1 MSQVSQSSTLD
12 PALRKRERL
21 LNAIGLLE
29 VESTL
34 NAASRVAIAE
44 AEFRLAILPGTD
56 SREAIAYIQKA
67 IALDPFHP
75 KYFFHLG
82 RLFYRNG
89 DYRNALHEFRRALK
103 LAPASHRAY
112 VHLALTLIELEET
125 EKNLG
130 RNLLDALARGAEHEL
145 GQHLVDLDAL
155 LETKLTDGKKAQP
168 AGKQKAKESK
178 EDTNQQPT
186 VPCRWNGVWRLA
198 LVEQL
203 TRPKPLPKQIKANLE
218 RGEKSL
224 DGEASVAEY
233 AMACLFLL
241 LGGDPPK
248 AVGAMLRSP
257 KLQPHADHP
266 AVQLV
271 GAAVVLAESETAD
284 QFVERAADILHADFL
299 PLEIVCCLHYLKHG
313 PDSSLSASEAL
324 NLLNAYPQ
332 PIQENGCF
340 RELRLA
346 VLDGYARRAWAEER
360 FNHARLLW
368 RETIALDSHRIAIFH
383 NLALLATRTKSR
395 SDYASMWTRAA
406 ELRYLHAAAV
416 GDVQVMLDD
425 RRTMHLSFAQQSRQR
440 YCKPGRS
447 PEQPPQQEELEG
459 WLNDNDALEVWLRE
473 WDLYYLNS
481 RLLFN
486 SPVHLLG
493 IARDASAEV
502 ASSARDALLRQIETS
517 LRVQPWAGIKT
528 FCTLAKQRVSKA
540 FESFSDLVAR
550 TRDPHYEQE
559 KSDADKLS
567 TEAIDRGFL
576 LHRMMT
582 LLADKP
588 SKRNIAIGCALAR
601 HLFALPWKILQPICV
616 NQGKIERDLDLVKVF
631 ESYFLAVVAGQ
642 SEPKNDEE
650 VSERLSVLGECLAI
664 LPHKLELRIL
674 RCQAL
679 LSAKKNAEAYSSA
692 LEAYVLAEKIENKEE
707 ALKLKQNC
715 VNLVDSAAFAEL
727 PEQLRRPQNLQQ
739 AEETLKQGQRV
750 LEKFP
755 KAGALRAFLADLMI
769 QLGTENHT
777 KEAALLLEDG
787 LKEAL
792 NDEQLEQFQSLQQK
806 AGVQS
811 RVAGVRDK
819 IRKLLEGASQRVKKA
834 IDEIQSNPSVE
845 SIQKGRKILVAAI
858 RDAERAKEQAIK
870 AGLKDEETQA
880 EALIQ
885 QIKDIQKKLQD
896 H

>member
-1 MSQVSQSSTLD
+1 MSQVSTLE
-12 PALRKRERL
+12 PVLRKRERL
-21 LNAIGLLE
+21 LKAIGLLE
-29 VESTL
+29 
-34 NAASRVAIAE
+34 ADGAPGAPHRVAMAE

-56 SREAIAYIQKA
+56 LQEAIAHIQKA
-67 IALDPFHP
+67 IAHDPFHP

-103 LAPASHRAY
+103 LAPASHRTY
-112 VHLALTLIELEET
+112 VHLALTLIELEEA

-130 RNLLDALARGAEHEL
+130 RSLLDVLARGAEHEL

-155 LETKLTDGKKAQP
+155 LETKLTDGKKSPP
-168 AGKQKAKESK
+168 AAKQKAKESK
-178 EDTNQQPT
+178 EGANQQPP

-224 DGEASVAEY
+224 NGEANVAEY
-233 AMACLFLL
+233 AIACLFLL

-248 AVGAMLRSP
+248 DVGAMLRSP
-257 KLQPHADHP
+257 KLQPHAEHP
-266 AVQLV
+266 AVRLV

-284 QFVERAADILHADFL
+284 QFVERAVDILRADFL
-299 PLEIVCCLHYLKHG
+299 PLEIVCCLHYLKYG
-313 PDSSLSASEAL
+313 PDSSLPASEAL
-324 NLLNAYPQ
+324 NLLNKYPQ
-332 PIQENGCF
+332 TIQENECF

-346 VLDGYARRAWAEER
+346 VFDGYARRAWAEER

-368 RETIALDSHRIAIFH
+368 RETIALDSNRIAIFH

-395 SDYASMWTRAA
+395 SDYASMWTRTA

-440 YCKPGRS
+440 YCKPARS
-447 PEQPPQQEELEG
+447 PEQPPQQEELEA
-459 WLNDNDALEVWLRE
+459 WLVDKDALEVWLRE

-481 RLLFN
+481 RLQFN

-493 IARDASAEV
+493 IARDASAEI
-502 ASSARDALLRQIETS
+502 AASARDALLRHIETS
-517 LRVQPWAGIKT
+517 LRFQPWAGIKT
-528 FCTLAKQRVSKA
+528 FCALAEQRVGKA

-550 TRDPHYEQE
+550 TRDLHYEQE
-559 KSDADKLS
+559 KPDADKLS

-588 SKRNIAIGCALAR
+588 AAKNIATGCALAR
-601 HLFALPWKILQPICV
+601 HLFALPWKILQPISV

-631 ESYFLAVVAGQ
+631 ESYFLAVVAGDQ
-642 SEPKNDEE
+642 SEPKNEKE
-650 VSERLSVLGECLAI
+650 VSERLSVLDECLTI
-664 LPHKLELRIL
+664 LPHKIELHIL

-679 LSAKKNAEAYSSA
+679 LSAKKNADAYSSA
-692 LEAYVLAEKIENKEE
+692 LEAYALAEKIEKKDE
-707 ALKLKQNC
+707 AHKLKQNC
-715 VNLVDSAAFAEL
+715 ANLVDSAAFAEL
-727 PEQLRRPQNLQQ
+727 PERLRRPQNPQQ
-739 AEETLKQGQRV
+739 AEETLKQGRTV

-755 KAGALRAFLADLMI
+755 KAGGLRVFLAELMI
-769 QLGTENHT
+769 QLGTEKHI
-777 KEAALLLEDG
+777 KEAAPLLEEG
-787 LKEAL
+787 IKEAL
-792 NDEQLEQFQSLQQK
+792 NDEQLEKFQSLQQK

-811 RVAGVRDK
+811 RVAGVKDE

-834 IDEIQSNPSVE
+834 IDEIKSNPSAE
-845 SIQKGRKILVAAI
+845 SIQKGREILVAAI
-858 RDAERAKEQAIK
+858 RDVECAKALGIK
-870 AGLKDEETQA
+870 AKLKDEEIQA
-880 EALIQ
+880 EALVQ

>member
-1 MSQVSQSSTLD
+1 MSQVSQRSTLD
-12 PALRKRERL
+12 PVSRKRERL

-29 VESTL
+29 AESTL
-34 NAASRVAIAE
+34 NAAGRVAIAE
-44 AEFRLAILPGTD
+44 AEFRLSILPGTD
-56 SREAIAYIQKA
+56 SQEAIAYIQKA

-103 LAPASHRAY
+103 LAPASHRTY
-112 VHLALTLIELEET
+112 VHLALTLIELEEA
-125 EKNLG
+125 EKKLG
-130 RNLLDALARGAEHEL
+130 RTLLDALARGAVHEL
-145 GQHLVDLDAL
+145 GPHLVDLDAL
-155 LETKLTDGKKAQP
+155 LERKLSYSKKASP
-168 AGKQKAKESK
+168 AGNQKTKESK
-178 EDTNQQPT
+178 EDANQQPT
-186 VPCRWNGVWRLA
+186 VSCRWNGLWRLA

-203 TRPKPLPKQIKANLE
+203 TRPKPLHKQIKANLE

-224 DGEASVAEY
+224 NGQTNVAEY

-248 AVGAMLRSP
+248 AVGTMLKGP
-257 KLQPHADHP
+257 KLKSYEEHP
-266 AVQLV
+266 AVRLV
-271 GAAVVLAESETAD
+271 NAAVYLAESATSE
-284 QFVERAADILHADFL
+284 QFVERVIQKAETL
-299 PLEIVCCLHYLKHG
+299 PLEIIYFLHYLKYG
-313 PDSSLSASEAL
+313 PDSSSSANEAL
-324 NLLNAYPQ
+324 NLLNTYPQ
-332 PIQENGCF
+332 SFQENECF

-395 SDYASMWTRAA
+395 SDYASMWTRAT
-406 ELRYLHAAAV
+406 ELRYLHAAAL

-440 YCKPGRS
+440 YCKLGRS
-447 PEQPPQQEELEG
+447 PEQPPQQEELEA
-459 WLNDNDALEVWLRE
+459 WLNDKDALEVWLRE

-481 RLLFN
+481 RLQFN

-502 ASSARDALLRQIETS
+502 AASARNALLCQIEPS

-528 FCTLAKQRVSKA
+528 FCLLAEQRVGKA
-540 FESFSDLVAR
+540 FDSFSDLVAR

-588 SKRNIAIGCALAR
+588 ATINIATGCALAR

-631 ESYFLAVVAGQ
+631 ESYFLAVVAGDK
-642 SEPKNDEE
+642 SEPKNDKE
-650 VSERLSVLGECLAI
+650 VSERLSVLDECLAI
-664 LPHKLELRIL
+664 LPHKLELHIL
-674 RCQAL
+674 RCQTL
-679 LSAKKNAEAYSSA
+679 LSAKKNADAYSSA

-707 ALKLKQNC
+707 THKLKQNC
-715 VNLVDSAAFAEL
+715 VNLMDSAAFAEL
-727 PEQLRRPQNLQQ
+727 PEQLRRLQNLQQ
-739 AEETLKQGQRV
+739 AEETLKQGQKV

-755 KAGALRAFLADLMI
+755 KAGGLRAFLADLML
-769 QLGTENHT
+769 QLGTEKHI

-787 LKEAL
+787 LKIAL
-792 NDEQLEQFQSLQQK
+792 NDEQREQFQNLQQK
-806 AGVQS
+806 ADVHS

-834 IDEIQSNPSVE
+834 IDEIKDNPSVE
-845 SIQKGRKILVAAI
+845 SIQKGREILVAAI
-858 RDAERAKEQAIK
+858 RDVERAKDQAIK
-870 AGLKDEETQA
+870 ADLKDEESQV
-880 EALIQ
+880 EALVQ
-885 QIKDIQKKLQD
+885 QFKDIQKRLHD
-896 H
+896 

>member
-12 PALRKRERL
+12 PDLRKRERL
-21 LNAIGLLE
+21 LNAIDLLE
-29 VESTL
+29 AEGTL
-34 NAASRVAIAE
+34 NAANRVAIAE

-56 SREAIAYIQKA
+56 SQEAIVHIQKA

-82 RLFYRNG
+82 RLFHRNG
-89 DYRNALHEFRRALK
+89 DYPNAVYEFRHALK

-112 VHLALTLIELEET
+112 VHLALTLIELEEAK
-125 EKNLG
+125 KNLG
-130 RNLLDALARGAEHEL
+130 RALLDALARGAEHEL

-155 LETKLTDGKKAQP
+155 LETKLTDGKKAP
-168 AGKQKAKESK
+168 AAKQKAKDSK
-178 EDTNQQPT
+178 ESANQQPA

-224 DGEASVAEY
+224 SGKAGVAEY
-233 AMACLFLL
+233 AMACLFLM

-248 AVGAMLRSP
+248 AVGAMLKGP
-257 KLQPHADHP
+257 KLKPHEEHP
-266 AVQLV
+266 TVRLAN
-271 GAAVVLAESETAD
+271 AAVYLAESATPE
-284 QFVERAADILHADFL
+284 QFVERVMEKAETM
-299 PLEIVCCLHYLKHG
+299 PLEMTCSLHYLKYG
-313 PDSSLSASEAL
+313 PYTDNPLPASEAL
-324 NLLNAYPQ
+324 NLLNTYPK
-332 PIQENGCF
+332 PIQENECF

-368 RETIALDSHRIAIFH
+368 REMIALDSNRIAIFH

-395 SDYASMWTRAA
+395 SDYDSMWTRAA
-406 ELRYLHAAAV
+406 ELRYLRAAAL

-425 RRTMHLSFAQQSRQR
+425 RITMHLSFAQQSRQR

-447 PEQPPQQEELEG
+447 PEQPPQQEELAT
-459 WLNDNDALEVWLRE
+459 WLVDKEALEVWLRE

-481 RLLFN
+481 RLQFN

-493 IARDASAEV
+493 IARDASAET
-502 ASSARDALLRQIETS
+502 ATSARDTLLRQIETS
-517 LRVQPWAGIKT
+517 LRIQPWAGIKT
-528 FCTLAKQRVSKA
+528 FCALADQRVGKA

-559 KSDADKLS
+559 KSDADNLS

-588 SKRNIAIGCALAR
+588 AVRNIAIGCALGR
-601 HLFALPWKILQPICV
+601 HLFALPWKILQPLCV
-616 NQGKIERDLDLVKVF
+616 NQGKIERDCDLVKVF
-631 ESYFLAVVAGQ
+631 ESYFLAVVAGDQ
-642 SEPKNDEE
+642 SDPKNEKE
-650 VSERLSVLGECLAI
+650 VSERLSVLDECLAI
-664 LPHKLELRIL
+664 LPHKIELHL
-674 RCQAL
+674 QRCKAL
-679 LSAKKNAEAYSSA
+679 LFAKKNADVYSSA
-692 LEAYVLAEKIENKEE
+692 LEAYALAEKIEDKEE
-707 ALKLKQNC
+707 AHKLKQYC
-715 VNLVDSAAFAEL
+715 ANLLDNAAFAEL
-727 PEQLRRPQNLQQ
+727 QERLGQPQSPQQ
-739 AEETLKQGQRV
+739 AEETLKQGRAV

-755 KAGALRAFLADLMI
+755 KAGGLRAYLADLMI
-769 QLGTENHT
+769 QLGTEKHI
-777 KEAALLLEDG
+777 KQAIPFLEEG

-792 NDEQLEQFQSLQQK
+792 NDEQREQFQSLLQK

-811 RVAGVRDK
+811 REAGAMDK
-819 IRKLLEGASQRVKKA
+819 IRKLLKGASQRVKNA
-834 IDEIQSNPSVE
+834 IEEITRNPSVDAFRNGCE
-845 SIQKGRKILVAAI
+845 AI
-858 RDAERAKEQAIK
+858 ATAIKDTERAKKLAQK
-870 AGLKDEETQA
+870 AQLKDAENQA
-880 EALIQ
+880 ETLIREF
-885 QIKDIQKKLQD
+885 KDIQSRFQD